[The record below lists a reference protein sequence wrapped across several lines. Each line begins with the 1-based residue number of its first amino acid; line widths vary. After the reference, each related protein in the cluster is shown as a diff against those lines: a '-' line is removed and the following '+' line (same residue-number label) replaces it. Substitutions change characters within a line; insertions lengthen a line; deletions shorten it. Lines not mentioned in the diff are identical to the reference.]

1 MLLSGRV
8 PTAYNA
14 AARFH
19 RRTQRQHE
27 LVNVTINTI
36 SCSASTGCARDGHHE
51 MLRAAVSLLV
61 KTLYRLN
68 NPPPSRRP
76 TPSKTRV
83 YPRSF
88 SYALPPSSPPS
99 LLPSLRL
106 RRGPEGDEE
115 AATDVRPKRSGATAR
130 NRATAAS
137 DRAWNAF
144 TPRAARLADPVMPAR
159 PASDAYRRPPPRP
172 RLTAPKAQTARKGR
186 GRRAAPPAV
195 PLREK
200 RVVAELQRLPPL
212 RERLSRGR
220 PAQGRLPWGR

>member
-99 LLPSLRL
+99 
-106 RRGPEGDEE
+106 
-115 AATDVRPKRSGATAR
+115 VSGAVRRETKKLQPMFGQKGA
-130 NRATAAS
+130 
-137 DRAWNAF
+137 
-144 TPRAARLADPVMPAR
+144 V
-159 PASDAYRRPPPRP
+159 RRPGTVPP
-172 RLTAPKAQTARKGR
+172 L
-186 GRRAAPPAV
+186 PAIGLGM
-195 PLREK
+195 PLRH
-200 RVVAELQRLPPL
+200 VPHAWPTP
-212 RERLSRGR
+212 
-220 PAQGRLPWGR
+220 